1 MTELTPMMKQY
12 RRLKQ
17 KSGDAVLFFRLGDF
31 YEMFEEDAREVS
43 SLLNITLT
51 KRNGIPMCGIPY
63 HASHP
68 YISRLLRAGK
78 KIAICEQIS
87 MPEGGKGIAEREI
100 VEIVT
105 PGTVLEEDILTGKE
119 NNFLASI
126 GRYKDDISFS
136 YIDSSTGEFFTTM
149 FSGSNTLERVKEEI
163 VKINPS
169 EILIQESLL
178 EENDKLYRFLSTRQ
192 NVLLNRYPDWSFDL
206 EESYGKLVDELAVSN
221 LKGFGLDD
229 CHPALFSAGV
239 LIDYLHETNKTKLAH
254 ITNIK
259 YYTEDQFLGMDESTV
274 RNLEIFSNMQD
285 GSSRYTLIEVLDHT
299 KTAMG
304 GRLLKNWLSKPLIDK
319 AGIEKRLDRVEA
331 LYRNQMILNSVR
343 ESLKGVLDT
352 GRLSSRV
359 AMEKAHAKDLLGLGM
374 SLFQCLE
381 IIRIVGEWSV
391 EGLFPLPDR
400 ETVTSIESICSL
412 ITSSIN
418 EDPPVLLTEG
428 NIIKDGYSSELD
440 RLRTL
445 KQNSN
450 KILKDYLETER
461 KKTGINNL
469 KIKYNKIIGHFFEV
483 TKSNV
488 SLVPDHFIR
497 RQSLVG
503 SERYTTNELGEL
515 ESELN
520 NASEKIVDLEKQ
532 LFFDIRE
539 EVRKELKTLKAATEF
554 LARIDCLASFSYAA
568 TRHGFSKPDITKDRI
583 LRIEEGRHPVV
594 EQHLPPGSFIPNGI
608 NLDPEQ
614 SFFILLTGPNMAGK
628 STFLR
633 QTALIT
639 LLAQTGSFVPAFEA
653 TVGIVDKIFCRVG
666 ASDNLSRGE
675 STFLVEMNETS
686 YILRTATEKSLIIM
700 DEVGRGTG
708 TTDGLAI
715 AWAVTEYILKKLK
728 AKTLFATHFHQMSAL
743 RHPLIQQMYME
754 VVEKDGEIVFLK
766 KVKPG
771 SAHHSYGIQVAKLA
785 GLPDVVV
792 ERAKE
797 LLYEIDEQTTDRI
810 PRQDTKEQDQKEL
823 FSPADIIEK
832 EIRAFDLNNTTPLQ
846 ALERIEK
853 WKKLL

>member
-31 YEMFEEDAREVS
+31 YEMFEDDAREVS

-68 YISRLLRAGK
+68 YIARLLKAGK
-78 KIAICEQIS
+78 KIAVCEQIS
-87 MPEGGKGIAEREI
+87 LPQGGKGIAEREI

-126 GRYKDDISFS
+126 GKYKDNVSFS
-136 YIDSSTGEFFTTM
+136 YIDSSTGEFFTTL
-149 FSGSNTLERVKEEI
+149 FSGRNTFEKLKEEL

-169 EILIQESLL
+169 EVLIQESML
-178 EENDKLYRFLSTRQ
+178 EDNDSLYRFLRNRQ
-192 NVLLNRYPDWSFDL
+192 NLLLNRYPDWSFDL
-206 EESYGKLVDELAVSN
+206 EESYEKLAAELGVTN
-221 LKGFGLDD
+221 LKGFGLEDS
-229 CHPALFSAGV
+229 HPALFSAGV
-239 LIDYLHETNKTKLAH
+239 LLDYLHETNKSKLMH
-254 ITNIK
+254 ITNIR
-259 YYTEDQFLGMDESTV
+259 YYSEDQFLGMDESTV

-285 GSSRYTLIEVLDHT
+285 SSSNYTLIEILDHT

-319 AGIEKRLDRVEA
+319 NRIEKRLNRVEA
-331 LYRNQMILNSVR
+331 FYRDQMLLNR
-343 ESLKGVLDT
+343 IRDALKGVLDT

-359 AMEKAHAKDLLGLGM
+359 AMEKAHAKDLLGLGI

-381 IIRIVGEWSV
+381 IIQLIEKWNSK
-391 EGLFPLPDR
+391 EQFSLPDGQ
-400 ETVTSIESICSL
+400 TVEEIESICSL
-412 ITSSIN
+412 ITSAID
-418 EDPPVLLTEG
+418 EDPPVILSEG
-428 NIIKDGYSSELD
+428 NIIKNGYSSELD
-440 RLRTL
+440 RLREL
-445 KQNSN
+445 KHNSRQ
-450 KILKDYLETER
+450 ILQEYLETEK
-461 KKTGINNL
+461 KKTGIPTL

-483 TKSNV
+483 TKSNL
-488 SLVPDHFIR
+488 SLVPEYFIR
-497 RQSLVG
+497 RQSLVS
-503 SERYTTNELGEL
+503 SERYTTKELGDL

-520 NASEKIVDLEKQ
+520 NASEKIVELEKE
-532 LFFDIRE
+532 LFLIVRD
-539 EVRKELKTLKAATEF
+539 EVRKKLITLQRTTDF
-554 LARIDCLASFSYAA
+554 LAEIDCLTSFAHAA
-568 TRHGFSKPDITKDRI
+568 TLHGFSKPKITENRI
-583 LRIEEGRHPVV
+583 LHIEEGRHPVV
-594 EQHLPPGSFIPNGI
+594 EKHMPPGSFIPNGI
-608 NLDPEQ
+608 TLDPEQ
-614 SFFILLTGPNMAGK
+614 STFVLLTGPNMAGK

-633 QTALIT
+633 QTALIA
-639 LLAQTGSFVPAFEA
+639 LLAQSGSFIPAFEA
-653 TVGIVDKIFCRVG
+653 TIGIVDKIFCRVG

-686 YILRTATEKSLIIM
+686 YILRTATERSLIIM

-715 AWAVTEYILKKLK
+715 AWAVTEYILKKLR
-728 AKTLFATHFHQMSAL
+728 AKTLFATHFHQLSAL
-743 RHPLIQQMYME
+743 RHPLIQQMYMD
-754 VVEKDGEIVFLK
+754 VVESEGEIVFLK

-771 SAHHSYGIQVAKLA
+771 SARHSYGIQVAQLA
-785 GLPDVVV
+785 GLPVAVV

-797 LLYEIDEQTTDRI
+797 LLYEISEEADEKT
-810 PRQDTKEQDQKEL
+810 PRNKKDQKDQKEL
-823 FSPADIIEK
+823 FSPLDILEK
-832 EIRAFDLNNTTPLQ
+832 EIRAIDLNNTTPLQ